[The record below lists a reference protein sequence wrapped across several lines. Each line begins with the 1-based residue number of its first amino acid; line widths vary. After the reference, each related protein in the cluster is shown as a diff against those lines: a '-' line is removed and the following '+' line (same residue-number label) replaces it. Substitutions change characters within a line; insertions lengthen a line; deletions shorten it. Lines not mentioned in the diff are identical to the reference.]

1 MYANIYREQFV
12 ARMEAFDAAS
22 GWSSEQLFLLF
33 DHLEVEEDG
42 TGVERQFDI
51 ALLSDWEPYDSPD
64 EWLELNS
71 EQADPTDFA
80 DYDNPEWDDIRNHG
94 KEVLAHFSTS
104 AGVVSLH

>member
-1 MYANIYREQFV
+1 MYGTIYREQFV

-33 DHLEVEEDG
+33 DHLEDEEYG